1 MILAVVVVVV
11 STLSHTLDIMIVII
25 ISVYLKNVV
34 LIVFYSHRLL
44 RYYLQL
50 GRLLM
55 SSMWYASVSHKS
67 REGS

>member
-11 STLSHTLDIMIVII
+11 STLSHTLDIMIVM
-25 ISVYLKNVV
+25 NVV